1 MTVPAPDL
9 AEVLAARQRTAP
21 YLRPTP
27 LHRYPALDAVAGT
40 EVWVKHENYQ
50 PVGAFK
56 VRGGLNLISQLS
68 ADERER
74 GVISASTGNHG
85 QSIAFAAALFGVR
98 AIICVPEQANPVKAE
113 SMRALGAEL
122 VFHGRDFDEARE
134 HCEKL
139 ADVNGYRYIHSGNEP
154 MLIAGV
160 ATATLEI
167 LAEQPGTEVIVVP
180 VGGGSGAAG
189 ASSVARAVRPSIEVI
204 GVQAAAAPAAHRSW
218 QAGQLVEAEMG
229 TFAEGLATRTAFELP
244 QQIMRALLRDFVLVS
259 EEQLRRATRVMIE
272 KTRSLVEPA
281 GAAALAAVL
290 AEPARFA
297 GRKVA
302 IMCSGGNISPAQL
315 TALARR
321 PDHPVR
327 RRLGGKAARHD
338 RRVGT
343 VRNARTGGLRGR
355 PRPQPGRDPDR
366 AASQRARQRDLLAV
380 RDADAHRGH
389 GRRRGDRLRRRSLVL
404 PGRTAVH
411 LAVDQQVLA
420 DPLAH
425 R

>member
-1 MTVPAPDL
+1 MTVPDLAAPDL
-9 AEVLAARQRTAP
+9 AEVLAARQRIAP

-68 ADERER
+68 AAERER

-189 ASSVARAVRPSIEVI
+189 ASVGGPGGPPVHRGDRRAGGRGAGCAPVLAGRPAGRGGDGHVRRGPGHQDRVR
-204 GVQAAAAPAAHRSW
+204 AAAADHAR
-218 QAGQLVEAEMG
+218 
-229 TFAEGLATRTAFELP
+229 
-244 QQIMRALLRDFVLVS
+244 
-259 EEQLRRATRVMIE
+259 
-272 KTRSLVEPA
+272 
-281 GAAALAAVL
+281 AAA
-290 AEPARFA
+290 
-297 GRKVA
+297 
-302 IMCSGGNISPAQL
+302 
-315 TALARR
+315 
-321 PDHPVR
+321 
-327 RRLGGKAARHD
+327 RLCA
-338 RRVGT
+338 
-343 VRNARTGGLRGR
+343 GLRGAVAQER
-355 PRPQPGRDPDR
+355 P
-366 AASQRARQRDLLAV
+366 A
-380 RDADAHRGH
+380 
-389 GRRRGDRLRRRSLVL
+389 
-404 PGRTAVH
+404 
-411 LAVDQQVLA
+411 
-420 DPLAH
+420 
-425 R
+425 